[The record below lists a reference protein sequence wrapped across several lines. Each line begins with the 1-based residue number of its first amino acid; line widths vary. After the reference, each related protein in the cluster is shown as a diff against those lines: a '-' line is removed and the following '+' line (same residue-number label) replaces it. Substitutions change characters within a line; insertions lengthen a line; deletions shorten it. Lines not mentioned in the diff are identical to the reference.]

1 MKYQDFFAKAKEKNI
16 TNIQITE
23 KETIDS
29 SVEII
34 NGKLESFDD
43 YDNTDYNIKAEYN
56 NKTVKISCNYLAEDI
71 IDLIILKVEA
81 TDTFYEDEYLE
92 KKDIIK
98 KNNKQNIDISN
109 EVKILKNLDK
119 LREKYPVVDKLTT
132 YFSETY
138 TNTRIINNKGVDIST
153 DSHLS
158 SLLVEAIINNN
169 GDVTSFDRKILTT
182 NKNEID
188 FISFT
193 EDVMKKTIL
202 QSAREKLET
211 KKYNII
217 LDSYAASNIIAHLIS
232 MLSATSI
239 RNKVSCL
246 EKKLNKEVFNK
257 SLNIIEDPTNKE
269 YPGYRLFDDEGT
281 NTYKKYLIEKGK
293 IKNYLYN
300 VKEAKIKKVA
310 STGNGYNGID
320 TRNMY
325 VNPGDKNQE
334 ELFASIKDG
343 IYITDYMGS
352 MGTSIS
358 TVNGQISLQVFG
370 FIIKDGKLSSGFE
383 PSIMTT
389 TIFELLTNIEEI
401 GSDLQFTNT
410 SSASP
415 SLYIKNISIAR

>member
-1 MKYQDFFAKAKEKNI
+1 MTYQEFFNKSQEKGI

-34 NGKLESFDD
+34 NGKLESYDD
-43 YDNTDYNIKAEYN
+43 YDNTDYNIKAEYKD
-56 NKTVKISCNYLAEDI
+56 KTVKISSGYLDEDI

-81 TDTFYEDEYLE
+81 TDTSYEDEYLE

-98 KNNKQNIDISN
+98 KNKRPNIDISN
-109 EVKILKNLDK
+109 EVKILKDLNN
-119 LREKYPVVDKLTT
+119 LREKYKEVDKLTT

-138 TNTRIINNKGVDIST
+138 TNTRIINMNGVDIST

-158 SLLVEAIINNN
+158 SFLVEAIVNNN
-169 GDVTSFDRKILTT
+169 GDITSFDRKILTT
-182 NKNEID
+182 DKKEID
-188 FISFT
+188 FQSFT
-193 EDVMKKTIL
+193 EDVMVKTIL
-202 QSAREKLET
+202 QSNRERLET

-217 LDSYAASNIIAHLIS
+217 LDSSTASNIISHLTD

-246 EKKLNKEVFNK
+246 ENKLNKKVFSE
-257 SLNIIEDPTNKE
+257 SLNIIEDPTNKD

-281 NTYKKYLIEKGK
+281 LTSKKQIIENGK
-293 IKNYLYN
+293 LKTYLYN
-300 VKEAKIKKVA
+300 IKEAKIKKVQ
-310 STGNGYNGID
+310 STGNGYGGIG
-320 TRNMY
+320 TKNMY
-325 VNPGDKNQE
+325 VLPGDKTQE
-334 ELFASIKDG
+334 ELFSTIQDG

-352 MGTSIS
+352 MRTSIS

-370 FIIKDGKLSSGFE
+370 FIIKDGKLVSGFE

-389 TIFELLTNIEEI
+389 TIFELLSNIKEI
-401 GSDLQFTNT
+401 GNDLNFTNT
-410 SSASP
+410 STASP
-415 SLYIKNISIAR
+415 SLYIENISIAR